1 MTPLQR
7 IRENPDEVRATLEA
21 RGFKAPLDR
30 IIELDAQVRKLLS
43 ESETLKAERNR
54 ASKGGPPS
62 DAVKAR
68 MRELGDRIKT
78 IDAELGTLQAERDA
92 ALLWIPNVIDPK
104 VPQGSGS
111 VLPLG
116 FGRSCGPRQAAYT
129 QANGN
134 GQSTPT
140 FAAASVM
147 WTLMR
152 TLLCMISHSAE

>member
-92 ALLWIPNVIDPK
+92 ALLWIPNVIDPR
-104 VPQGSGS
+104 VPRGKDEHEEQKHE
-111 VLPLG
+111 LPQHSWAPPDEQRCRVSL
-116 FGRSCGPRQAAYT
+116 PRCAVSQT
-129 QANGN
+129 TRRRG
-134 GQSTPT
+134 
-140 FAAASVM
+140 
-147 WTLMR
+147 
-152 TLLCMISHSAE
+152 